1 MLRKLIGAAAIVVL
15 FAGLAHAQYTGP
27 LPNSG
32 FDDGRFNMNMWPAIG
47 RSHAPEDAWREYE
60 IERQYQETLRTKIP
74 DRKPSNDP
82 WRKIRSAPTAL
93 PVDRHRVE

>member
-1 MLRKLIGAAAIVVL
+1 MLRKLIGAAAIIVL
-15 FAGLAHAQYTGP
+15 FAGAAHAQYTGP

-32 FDDGRFNMNMWPAIG
+32 FDDGRFNMNLWPAIG

-82 WRKIRSAPTAL
+82 WRKIRPAPAASS
-93 PVDRHRVE
+93 VDRHRVE